1 MIYLNLQMS
10 PDKFLRNLKTRQRS
24 PRENISQTFLEPGL
38 RICNHYRRN
47 TAWFRQSAIGVY
59 APALRHFIDNNA
71 KMDML
76 VSLTGKVNKDVIKAL
91 ERTKD
96 EESKKNILLNFG
108 NEAAAKLLGLQMRPD
123 DWEFQHHVLIYLLA
137 KKKLEIRFAIT
148 KPYEGAEDEDFFHEK
163 AGYMTFPDG
172 NSLSF
177 IGNFNESRDSIGVHG
192 ERLHIFPSTDP
203 NYDEDREY
211 YINDIDLQWNGK
223 DEFTEVHKLSEET
236 LKKVKEYALS
246 EEEMKEKKRKF
257 EKKINEE
264 QKIYSSEE
272 IKTESNVPIIPK
284 LYKGNKFKINNHQEK
299 ALTEWSKSGFKGI
312 LAHATG
318 SGKTVTAV
326 LGLCK
331 LAEQAK
337 TVAIIGV
344 PYQSLADQWVD
355 ELTNFNVN
363 AIKCYESKNNWYLQT
378 QQAIAK
384 HNIRDSKKSYLLAL
398 VVVNKTLKS
407 SRFQEVIS
415 EIPPEELIFIGDECH
430 RYCSING
437 TQNLPNANFRLGLSA
452 TPFGNEE
459 FSSAENNELRS
470 YFGDICDE
478 FTIRDALDLNI
489 LCQYK
494 YLPISVHLTDEEY
507 DDYKEHAGK
516 LYLGSDDSNKQE
528 INMSAVSGMARALG
542 SAENKFKAFDKLIKT
557 NGLSG
562 RTIVFCGDG
571 STELDNDSNEL
582 NENEQKD
589 KEIAYQILRETNIRT
604 SFFTCNENSK
614 RRREILDDFSNS
626 DIKCLISIRVLD
638 EGIDVPEV
646 ENAFLLASSRNR
658 RQFVQRRGRILR
670 KSINKEY
677 AYLYDFVCLPPPG
690 EKSSSIVEKELE
702 RVIEMTLDC
711 DNIDENIG
719 FIKTLISSYDIN
731 EDIQNKISA
740 LINEQEKNR

>member
-1 MIYLNLQMS
+1 MS
-10 PDKFLRNLKTRQRS
+10 PDKFLKNLKTRQRS
-24 PRENISQTFLEPGL
+24 PRENISKTFLEPSL
-38 RICNHYRRN
+38 KICSHYRRN

-96 EESKKNILLNFG
+96 EESKKKILLNFG

-203 NYDEDREY
+203 NYDVDREY
-211 YINDIDLQWNGK
+211 YIDDIDLQWDGK

-236 LKKVKEYALS
+236 LSKVKEYALS
-246 EEEMKEKKRKF
+246 DDEMKQKKRKF
-257 EKKINEE
+257 EEKIKEE
-264 QKIYSSEE
+264 ERTLSSIDIE
-272 IKTESNVPIIPK
+272 IEPNVPVIPK
-284 LYKGNKFKINNHQEK
+284 LYKGNNFKINDHQEN
-299 ALTEWSKSGFKGI
+299 ALAEWSKNDFKGI

-318 SGKTVTAV
+318 SGKTVTAI

-337 TVAIIGV
+337 TVAVIGV

-355 ELTNFNVN
+355 ELTNFNIR
-363 AIKCYESKNNWYLQT
+363 AIKCYESKNNWYLQA

-384 HNIRDSKKSYLLAL
+384 HNIRDSNKSFLVTL
-398 VVVNKTLKS
+398 VVVNKTLKTS
-407 SRFQEVIS
+407 SFQEVIS
-415 EIPPEELIFIGDECH
+415 EVSPEELIFVGDECH

-437 TQNLPNANFRLGLSA
+437 TNDLPSANFRLGLSA

-459 FSSAENNELRS
+459 FSAAENNELRS

-478 FTIRDALDLNI
+478 FTIKDALNLDI

-494 YLPISVHLTDEEY
+494 YLPISVHLTDKEYEE
-507 DDYKEHAGK
+507 YKEHAGK
-516 LYLGSDDSNKQE
+516 LYLGSDDSSKQE
-528 INMSAVSGMARALG
+528 INMSAVSGMARTLG
-542 SAENKFKAFDKLIKT
+542 SAENKFKAFKNLIKV

-571 STELDNDSNEL
+571 STELDNDTNEL
-582 NENEQKD
+582 NENELKD
-589 KEIAYQILRETNIRT
+589 KEIAYEILRKENIRT

-614 RRREILDDFSNS
+614 RRREILKDFSNS

-670 KSINKEY
+670 KSKNKDY
-677 AYLYDFVCLPPPG
+677 ANLYDFVCLPPLG
-690 EKSSSIVEKELE
+690 EKSPSIVEKELE
-702 RVIEMTLDC
+702 RIIEMTADC
-711 DNIDENIG
+711 DNIDENID

-731 EDIQNKISA
+731 EDLQNKLGA
-740 LINEQEKNR
+740 LIDEQEKN

>member
-1 MIYLNLQMS
+1 MS
-10 PDKFLRNLKTRQRS
+10 PEKFLKNLKTRQRS
-24 PRENISQTFLEPGL
+24 PRENISKTFLEPGL
-38 RICNHYRRN
+38 KICSHYRRN

-59 APALRHFIDNNA
+59 APVLRHFIDNDA

-76 VSLTGKVNKDVIKAL
+76 VSLTGKVNSDVIKAL

-96 EESKKNILLNFG
+96 EESKKKILLNFG
-108 NEAAAKLLGLQMRPD
+108 NDSIKKLSGLEMQPD
-123 DWEFQHHVLIYLLA
+123 KWEFQHHVLIYLLA

-148 KPYEGAEDEDFFHEK
+148 KPYECSEDEDFFHEK
-163 AGYMTFPDG
+163 AGYMTFSDG
-172 NSLSF
+172 SSLSF

-192 ERLHIFPSTDP
+192 ERLHIFPSTEP
-203 NYDEDREY
+203 KYDEDREY
-211 YINDIDLQWNGK
+211 YIKDIDLQWNGK
-223 DEFTEVHKLSEET
+223 DEYTEVHKLSEET

-246 EEEMKEKKRKF
+246 DDEMKQKKRKF
-257 EKKINEE
+257 EEE
-264 QKIYSSEE
+264 TEEENILSSIDVE
-272 IKTESNVPIIPK
+272 IEPNVPVIPE
-284 LYKGNKFKINNHQEK
+284 LYKGNNFKINDHQEN
-299 ALTEWSKSGFKGI
+299 ALAEWSKNDFKGI

-318 SGKTVTAV
+318 SGKTVTAI

-337 TVAIIGV
+337 TVAVIGV

-355 ELTNFNVN
+355 ELTNFNII
-363 AIKCYESKNNWYLQT
+363 AIKCYESKNNWYLKA

-384 HNIRDSKKSYLLAL
+384 HNIRKPNKSFLVTL
-398 VVVNKTLKS
+398 VVVNKTLKTS
-407 SRFQEVIS
+407 SFQEVLS
-415 EIPPEELIFIGDECH
+415 KVSPEELIFVGDECH

-437 TQNLPNANFRLGLSA
+437 TKGLPNANFRLGLSA

-459 FSSAENNELRS
+459 FSTLENNELRS
-470 YFGDICDE
+470 YFGNVCDE
-478 FTIRDALDLNI
+478 FTIKNALDLDI

-494 YLPISVHLTDEEY
+494 YLPISVHLTDKEYEE
-507 DDYKEHAGK
+507 YKEHAGK
-516 LYLGSDDSNKQE
+516 LYLGSDDSSKQE
-528 INMSAVSGMARALG
+528 INMSAVSGMARTLG
-542 SAENKFKAFDKLIKT
+542 SAENKFKAFNGYLKS

-571 STELDNDSNEL
+571 STELDNDTNEL
-582 NENEQKD
+582 NENELKD
-589 KEIAYQILRETNIRT
+589 KEIAYAILRNENIRT

-614 RRREILDDFSNS
+614 RRKEILKDFSNS

-670 KSINKEY
+670 KSKNKDY
-677 AYLYDFVCLPPPG
+677 ANLYDFVCLPPQG

-702 RVIEMTLDC
+702 RVIEMTADC
-711 DNIDENIG
+711 DNIDENIN

-731 EDIQNKISA
+731 EDTRNRLSV
-740 LINEQEKNR
+740 LIDDQEKNRSRDQ